1 MGKEIERVIK
11 KSKIYIKLMRKIV
24 FFESILELIY
34 PGENYCIICKAEDCH
49 KICLSCLKSIKR
61 INIINI
67 IDSNISSYG
76 HYGGVLKQL
85 ILNLKYKK
93 DFSAGDILSDLL
105 SDYIKDNIEYDNYIL
120 SYIPLSKKSRKKRGF
135 NQCEYIAKKVSEKL
149 NIEVIEVLIK
159 YKDTVEQ
166 KTLNKHERGTN
177 IKGAFKIKKG
187 ISISGCNI
195 ILIDDITTTGST
207 MMEAYKI
214 LQENSVKSIKL
225 LTLAK
230 SAI

>member
-11 KSKIYIKLMRKIV
+11 KIKIYIEVIQKILKV
-24 FFESILELIY
+24 FLESLLELIY

-49 KICLSCLKSIKR
+49 KICLSCLKSIKK
-61 INIINI
+61 INI
-67 IDSNISSYG
+67 IDSDISSYG
-76 HYGGVLKQL
+76 YYGGVLKQL

-105 SDYIKDNIEYDNYIL
+105 SDYIKDNIEYDNYVL
-120 SYIPLSKKSRKKRGF
+120 SYIPLSKKSMKKRGF

-149 NIEVIEVLIK
+149 NIGVIEILIK
-159 YKDTVEQ
+159 YKDTSEQ
-166 KTLNKHERGTN
+166 KTLNKHERSN
-177 IKGAFKIKKG
+177 NVKGAFKIKNG
-187 ISISGCNI
+187 TNISSYNI
-195 ILIDDITTTGST
+195 ILIDDVITTGST

-214 LQENSVKSIKL
+214 LQENSAKSIKL

-230 SAI
+230 STI

>member
-11 KSKIYIKLMRKIV
+11 KIKIYIEVIQKILKV
-24 FFESILELIY
+24 FLESLLELIY

-49 KICLSCLKSIKR
+49 KICLSCLKSIRK
-61 INIINI
+61 INIIESDI
-67 IDSNISSYG
+67 ISYG
-76 HYGGVLKQL
+76 YYGGVLKQL

-105 SDYIKDNIEYDNYIL
+105 SDYIKDNIEYDNYVL
-120 SYIPLSKKSRKKRGF
+120 SYIPLSKKSMKKRGF

-149 NIEVIEVLIK
+149 NIGVIEILIK
-159 YKDTVEQ
+159 YKDTSEQ
-166 KTLNKHERGTN
+166 KTLNKHERSN
-177 IKGAFKIKKG
+177 NVKGAFKIKNG
-187 ISISGCNI
+187 TNISSYNI
-195 ILIDDITTTGST
+195 ILIDDVITTGST

-214 LQENSVKSIKL
+214 LQENSAKSIKL

-230 SAI
+230 STI

>member
-11 KSKIYIKLMRKIV
+11 KSKIYIEVIQKILKV
-24 FFESILELIY
+24 FLESILELIY

-49 KICLSCLKSIKR
+49 KICLSCLKSIKK
-61 INIINI
+61 INI
-67 IDSNISSYG
+67 IDSDISSYG
-76 HYGGVLKQL
+76 YYGGVLKQL

-105 SDYIKDNIEYDNYIL
+105 SDYIKDNIEYDNYVL
-120 SYIPLSKKSRKKRGF
+120 SYIPLSKKSMKKRGF

-149 NIEVIEVLIK
+149 NIGVIEILIK
-159 YKDTVEQ
+159 YKDTSEQ
-166 KTLNKHERGTN
+166 KTLNKHERSN
-177 IKGAFKIKKG
+177 NVKGAFKIKNG
-187 ISISGCNI
+187 TNISSYNI
-195 ILIDDITTTGST
+195 ILIDDVITTGST

-214 LQENSVKSIKL
+214 LQENSAKSIKL

-230 SAI
+230 STI

>member
-11 KSKIYIKLMRKIV
+11 KSKIYIEVIQKILKV
-24 FFESILELIY
+24 FLESLLELIY

-49 KICLSCLKSIKR
+49 KICLSCLKSIKK
-61 INIINI
+61 INI
-67 IDSNISSYG
+67 IDSDISSYG
-76 HYGGVLKQL
+76 YYGGVLKQL

-105 SDYIKDNIEYDNYIL
+105 SDYIKDNIEYDNYVL
-120 SYIPLSKKSRKKRGF
+120 SYIPLPKKSMKKRGF

-149 NIEVIEVLIK
+149 NIGVIEILIK
-159 YKDTVEQ
+159 YKDTSEQ
-166 KTLNKHERGTN
+166 KTLNKHERSN
-177 IKGAFKIKKG
+177 NVKGAFKIKNG
-187 ISISGCNI
+187 TNISSYNI
-195 ILIDDITTTGST
+195 ILIDDVITTGST

-214 LQENSVKSIKL
+214 LQENSAKSIKL

-230 SAI
+230 STI

>member
-11 KSKIYIKLMRKIV
+11 KFKIYIEVIQKILKV
-24 FFESILELIY
+24 FLESILELIY

-49 KICLSCLKSIKR
+49 KICLSCLKSIKK
-61 INIINI
+61 INK
-67 IDSNISSYG
+67 IDSDISSYG
-76 HYGGVLKQL
+76 YYGGVLKQL

-105 SDYIKDNIEYDNYIL
+105 SDYIKDNIEYDNYVL
-120 SYIPLSKKSRKKRGF
+120 SYIPLSKKSMKKRGF

-149 NIEVIEVLIK
+149 NIGVIEILIK
-159 YKDTVEQ
+159 YKDTAEQ
-166 KTLNKHERGTN
+166 KTLNKHERSN
-177 IKGAFKIKKG
+177 NVKGAFKIKKG
-187 ISISGCNI
+187 TNISSYNI
-195 ILIDDITTTGST
+195 ILIDDVITTGST

-214 LQENSVKSIKL
+214 LQENSAKSIKL

-230 SAI
+230 STI

>member
-11 KSKIYIKLMRKIV
+11 KIKIYIEVIQKILKV
-24 FFESILELIY
+24 FLESILELIY

-49 KICLSCLKSIKR
+49 KICLSCLKSIKK
-61 INIINI
+61 INI
-67 IDSNISSYG
+67 IDSDISSYG
-76 HYGGVLKQL
+76 YYGGVLKQL

-105 SDYIKDNIEYDNYIL
+105 SDYIKDNIEYDNYVL
-120 SYIPLSKKSRKKRGF
+120 SYIPLSKKSMKKRGF

-149 NIEVIEVLIK
+149 NIGVIEILIK
-159 YKDTVEQ
+159 YKDTSEQ
-166 KTLNKHERGTN
+166 KTLNKHERSN
-177 IKGAFKIKKG
+177 NVKGAFKIKNG
-187 ISISGCNI
+187 TNISSYNI
-195 ILIDDITTTGST
+195 ILIDDVITTGST

-214 LQENSVKSIKL
+214 LQENSAKSIKL

-230 SAI
+230 STI